1 MTRKPSAK
9 ATLYVTSRREWR
21 AWLKKHHKS
30 EPEVWL
36 VYYKKHSGKP
46 RITYNDAVE
55 EALCFGWI
63 DSTVNTLDA
72 DRFAQRFSPRKP
84 KSKYSQAN
92 KERLRAL
99 AKQRKL
105 MPEVLASAQAIIAEE
120 GQFQIPVDIITAI
133 KASPRA
139 WRYFQGFSPAYVRI
153 RISFIERARKRPEE
167 FKKRLR
173 YFIHMTEKG
182 KQFGFGGIE
191 KHY

>member
-9 ATLYVTSRREWR
+9 STLYVTSRREWR

-139 WRYFQGFSPAYVRI
+139 WRFFKSFSPAYVRI
-153 RISFIERARKRPEE
+153 RISFIEGARKRPEE
-167 FKKRLR
+167 FRKRLR
-173 YFIHMTEKG
+173 YFIRMTEKG

-191 KHY
+191 KLY